1 MKQLL
6 NISLLFLFI
15 VFFISCKKSLLNNE
29 TTINNKIEKSNLHFL
44 PEIESSIVLN
54 REDSRLSD
62 FKKNIQNSNITIDY
76 ETAII
81 YKINFKKLPTLTGIF
96 VKGLA
101 YGRINKD
108 VFFVYDTNS
117 KINLLIEREVNGF
130 VDQKNGYI
138 SIRDEKRNLLF
149 KNEIIN
155 NRFSNQ
161 NDLSFSSQN
170 ISAFTI
176 KNIKSSKAWN
186 CSEEEFNALYREAKL
201 RCEDD
206 WLCDIACSINPCF
219 IAYLAFAV
227 GKCSGLIK

>member
-1 MKQLL
+1 MKQLF
-6 NISLLFLFI
+6 NTSLLFLFTV
-15 VFFISCKKSLLNNE
+15 VFIYFENNFIKKE
-29 TTINNKIEKSNLHFL
+29 DKIINKIEKSSLSFL
-44 PEIESSIVLN
+44 PEIETSIILKK
-54 REDSRLSD
+54 EDIQLSD
-62 FKKNIQNSNITIDY
+62 FKNNIQNSNITIDY

-108 VFFVYDTNS
+108 VFFVHDTKS
-117 KINLLIEREVNGF
+117 KINLLIEREMNGF

-149 KNEIIN
+149 NNEIVN

-161 NDLSFSSQN
+161 NDLSFFRQN
-170 ISAFTI
+170 TSAFTI

-186 CSEEEFNALYREAKL
+186 CSEEEFNALYQEAKL